1 MNCESRSDAQIVGPV
16 TRNCHR
22 LIKGA
27 KHEADD
33 TQEADELGER
43 GMRAVGFGMIV
54 LLVSVDVEEM
64 ICQNHHPNNDQE
76 PQQQPVLLPG
86 MLIIQLTGIAL
97 HLHLQICRNLFFSSY
112 CLNNS
117 SSIDDVDRLLQ
128 VHHVLRRLEALDH
141 LRSIDQVVEF
151 YPFDPLGFL
160 PADEEK

>member
-43 GMRAVGFGMIV
+43 GMRAVGFGMIF

-97 HLHLQICRNLFFSSY
+97 HLLLHAHGKLAGSQ
-112 CLNNS
+112 NNRRACMQY
-117 SSIDDVDRLLQ
+117 ILL
-128 VHHVLRRLEALDH
+128 ALA
-141 LRSIDQVVEF
+141 SF
-151 YPFDPLGFL
+151 
-160 PADEEK
+160 